1 MADLDIKTTMLEV
14 AKAIADR
21 AKAADQPPFAEQI
34 DALKALTAAYTAL
47 HKHPSDEDDETGDG
61 FDFSKG
67 VQPEEEPPNDSSVT
81 SLRTRRRPGN

>member
-1 MADLDIKTTMLEV
+1 MSDIKTIMLEV

-34 DALKALTAAYTAL
+34 DALKALTAIYTAL
-47 HKHPSDEDDETGDG
+47 QKHPAEEPDETGDG

-67 VQPEEEPPNDSSVT
+67 VKGDAEEEPPDEPSTVT
-81 SLRTRRRPGN
+81 SIRARRRPG